1 MNTATSTHDSDHE
14 VDVWQTAFSAAER
27 DEQLRED
34 SQAWRGV
41 TGLLMA
47 VVGGGAL
54 FGAIV
59 VTLIALYG

>member
-1 MNTATSTHDSDHE
+1 MNAATSTHDSDHS
-14 VDVWQTAFSAAER
+14 DVWQAAFSAAER
-27 DEQLRED
+27 SEQLRED
-34 SQAWRGV
+34 SEAWRGV

-59 VTLIALYG
+59 VTLIALYS